1 MEVCML
7 PMTTNFA
14 RHGKRKWFN
23 RLYEQPLIT
32 SATWLTAHIA
42 PLQGAEGF
50 RLPLFYQCPRASL
63 ATVNENAFI
72 VFMSNL

>member
-1 MEVCML
+1 ML

-42 PLQGAEGF
+42 PLQGAG
-50 RLPLFYQCPRASL
+50 CSL
-63 ATVNENAFI
+63 KQLSLE
-72 VFMSNL
+72 L